1 MKLRKEN
8 VSHDNV
14 KLRILKL
21 QDSGPGLG
29 TRSLGSSIYGNRV
42 CGMLPGI
49 CHVTNPIL
57 WHRLEEIGVPVA
69 VNGTCLY

>member
-21 QDSGPGLG
+21 QDSGPGRALEAQG
-29 TRSLGSSIYGNRV
+29 LVYMVTV
-42 CGMLPGI
+42 CVAYY
-49 CHVTNPIL
+49 HESVT
-57 WHRLEEIGVPVA
+57 
-69 VNGTCLY
+69 

>member
-21 QDSGPGLG
+21 QDSGPGRG
-29 TRSLGSSIYGNRV
+29 TRSPETSIHGNRV
-42 CGMLPGI
+42 CGILP
-49 CHVTNPIL
+49 
-57 WHRLEEIGVPVA
+57 
-69 VNGTCLY
+69 